1 MKRNIFLKQSLG
13 NKSSVEQ
20 SIPHKS
26 VFRSVGTVTVILLVL
41 SVLVTAC
48 SKPEKEELIGTWR
61 WTSTQGG
68 IAGDTFTP
76 ESAGFDVTIVF
87 KGGTFTLYKDGKK
100 ITTCSYQINYE
111 DNRSIFGQ
119 SKGECHTVFPIQLN
133 IAEWQHKKIAEATN
147 HNIHFMMMS
156 LADIIHYDDPSKNDV
171 LKISDN
177 CDDGYTCSF
186 ERE

>member
-1 MKRNIFLKQSLG
+1 MKKTFKWTTIM
-13 NKSSVEQ
+13 
-20 SIPHKS
+20 
-26 VFRSVGTVTVILLVL
+26 LLVL
-41 SVLVTAC
+41 LVTAC

-147 HNIHFMMMS
+147 HNIHFMIRS
-156 LADIIHYDDPSKNDV
+156 LADIIRYDDSSKKDV